1 MTVEQAAQ
9 ELLDA
14 LELLYINDF
23 GGYQASTGESL
34 EISEAIEVLEDVLK
48 EKNELTETN

>member
-23 GGYQASTGESL
+23 GGLQASPGESL
-34 EISEAIEVLEDVLK
+34 EISEAIEDLEDALK
-48 EKNELTETN
+48 ENK

>member
-14 LELLYINDF
+14 LELLYINQF
-23 GGYQASTGESL
+23 GGLQADCGESL
-34 EISEAIEVLEDVLK
+34 EISEAIEDLQNALK
-48 EKNELTETN
+48 EQK